1 MDQVANGL
9 QSDDFCCEVESPDQ
23 QCCQSNTVLKR
34 QPQTQYNKP
43 PLSGKTCELQNNN
56 NSREKIDPANRVST
70 RATKRNG
77 KSLTLKEEGPVK
89 VQSSQPTKDSLT
101 ESRKSRA
108 KKTSD
113 LQQGQVNT
121 NSVITTKAST
131 KCKKGN
137 ATAGTST
144 SHQSSMEKGKTHM
157 SGIESRPSTRSKR
170 SSSLKKSLS
179 NKEHIYHV
187 KYDGF
192 SKELKKVGVTCVLCE
207 EDLSCLSSD
216 YEYQYY
222 EDQEESGPMSYPEVA
237 VLQCGHSFHIRCFAY
252 SIPDELCFDPP
263 CVLCASYET

>member
-9 QSDDFCCEVESPDQ
+9 QSDEFYGEIESPDQ

-34 QPQTQYNKP
+34 QSQTQYNKP
-43 PLSGKTCELQNNN
+43 PLPGKTCELHMN
-56 NSREKIDPANRVST
+56 NSREKIDPTIKVST

-77 KSLTLKEEGPVK
+77 KISIPKEEGMVK
-89 VQSSQPTKDSLT
+89 AQSSQPTKDSLT
-101 ESRKSRA
+101 ESQRSRA
-108 KKTSD
+108 KKTLD

-121 NSVITTKAST
+121 NSVIPTKAST

-137 ATAGTST
+137 AMAGTST
-144 SHQSSMEKGKTHM
+144 SLQSSMEKGKTHM
-157 SGIESRPSTRSKR
+157 SGSQSRTSTRSKK
-170 SSSLKKSLS
+170 SFSPKKSLS
-179 NKEHIYHV
+179 NKDHIYHI

-207 EDLSCLSSD
+207 EDLSCISSD

-237 VLQCGHSFHIRCFAY
+237 VLQCGHSFHFRCFAY